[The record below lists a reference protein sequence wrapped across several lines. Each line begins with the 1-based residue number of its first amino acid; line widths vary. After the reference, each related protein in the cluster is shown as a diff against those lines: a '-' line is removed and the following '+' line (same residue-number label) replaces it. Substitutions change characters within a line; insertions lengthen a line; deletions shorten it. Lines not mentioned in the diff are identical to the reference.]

1 MKKFENDQQ
10 NIVDM
15 WHQPWD
21 QTNGF
26 YQNMLWLRHDDHDV
40 IWKEFCKNF
49 ARTTGEKYFQNYNPL
64 YL

>member
-49 ARTTGEKYFQNYNPL
+49 ARTTGDKYFQNYNPK
-64 YL
+64 